1 MQGCQLF
8 YADTGRNTMRTSIIV
23 GMGGFLGTV
32 CRYLL
37 SLIPFTD
44 KTGFLFITLAIN
56 VLGAFAIGML
66 AGLSAKYTGA
76 NADLMAFL
84 RVGVCGGFTTFST
97 FALEITNLFGSGKAW
112 AGATYILLSL
122 ILGVA
127 AVLAGKAITA

>member
-1 MQGCQLF
+1 
-8 YADTGRNTMRTSIIV
+8 MRACLII
-23 GMGGFLGTV
+23 GMGGFLGTL

-37 SLIPFTD
+37 SLIPLAD
-44 KTGFLFITLAIN
+44 KTGFPIITLAIN
-56 VLGAFAIGML
+56 VLGAFVIGIL

-97 FALEITNLFGSGKAW
+97 FALEITNLFGSGRAW
-112 AGATYILLSL
+112 AGATYILFSL

-127 AVLAGKAITA
+127 AVLAGRAIAA

>member
-1 MQGCQLF
+1 
-8 YADTGRNTMRTSIIV
+8 MRACMII

-37 SLIPFTD
+37 SLIPLTD
-44 KTGFLFITLAIN
+44 KTGFPFITLAIN
-56 VLGAFAIGML
+56 VLGAFAIGIL

-97 FALEITNLFGSGKAW
+97 FALEITNLFGSGRAW
-112 AGATYILLSL
+112 AGAMYVLLSL

-127 AVLAGKAITA
+127 AVLAGKAITS